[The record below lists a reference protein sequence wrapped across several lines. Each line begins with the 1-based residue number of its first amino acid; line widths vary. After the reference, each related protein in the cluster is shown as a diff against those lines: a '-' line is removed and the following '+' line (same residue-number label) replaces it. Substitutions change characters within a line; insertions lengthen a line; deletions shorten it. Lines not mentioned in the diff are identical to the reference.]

1 MASLIKPPPMPN
13 NPFKHIAKERLKTP
27 PAINLKSF
35 SKPPTTT
42 KAKAKTKKVSNTS
55 TEKRNYRKES
65 DDYYLIEDL
74 YKYIDYTENEKSQG
88 SRTSH
93 INVDIKM
100 VPKGT
105 LLYTYIDYEYNGIIP
120 QDKLLMEYYLRTM
133 FNITYDKK
141 TNSWE
146 LCISPK
152 DNSYKYYYASPL
164 ASHGVAGFGLDYNM
178 CIPSITNRD
187 LYFSYLK
194 SSRHS
199 SKDKN
204 SLHRHTA
211 KYKTYDKVRIKPR
224 ESDYYETCD
233 NDKSNSFS
241 PQCGRKGKS
250 YDICL
255 SNKNRENRQIDGIIS
270 IANADSQVQINPSKN
285 TNLLSMGYMF
295 KHLLDLLSSPGLYT
309 EDQQKIIKDLILL
322 TIPVVE
328 ADRRIN
334 HIIPTFNK
342 KKKISNTSVGL
353 SEYTIPS
360 FGWVASKLFKEI
372 QNDDDNDNNK
382 NNINYNNSIFKDMNK
397 KYNNKNNIN
406 YNNSIFKDM
415 NNNKTVKNKLT
426 DYITDRK
433 YNVTDGTVIQ
443 YTLRIDDDDL
453 ETFIDKYLDKYISIK
468 PIGLISKN
476 FIYNFIENK
485 KNLIYDDI
493 EYKHPDKDIYSFAYK
508 YHRIISLNINI
519 KKYLDELDFSY
530 NTNKQLYHLND
541 KKLASSYYKMIKCNF
556 NLQPSQKLFSSLSL
570 KNKNKNSTNS
580 NGNKANNKNNNIQLH
595 KFIKNELS
603 FKPDNDITL
612 SSFSIKITKE
622 ENIIIQVILQEILT
636 AYKFMKEIDNDGG
649 LVKTKEE
656 ENTIYIFY
664 DTENKNI
671 ITSSPFYQPF
681 NNTTYNSDSSII
693 EYTEM
698 LISILFNDTYN
709 DKIPNIKRIKEYI
722 SNIIKND
729 KDKIKNNNKLILVGT
744 IEKEKDT
751 KLMETK
757 LDINSNVVYT
767 QFLNNYETD
776 KDKRLSIKQ
785 LFAKV

>member
-13 NPFKHIAKERLKTP
+13 NPFKNIAKERLKTP
-27 PAINLKSF
+27 PAINLQLF
-35 SKPPTTT
+35 SKKTT
-42 KAKAKTKKVSNTS
+42 KAKTKKVSNTS

-88 SRTSH
+88 SSTSH

-105 LLYTYIDYEYNGIIP
+105 LLYTYIDYEDNGIP
-120 QDKLLMEYYLRTM
+120 TDKLLMEYYLRTM

-199 SKDKN
+199 SQDKN
-204 SLHRHTA
+204 SLHRHPGRF
-211 KYKTYDKVRIKPR
+211 KSHDKVGIKAR

-233 NDKSNSFS
+233 NDKSNSYS
-241 PQCGRKGKS
+241 PQCGRKGKL

-295 KHLLDLLSSPGLYT
+295 INLLDLLSIPDLYT

-334 HIIPTFNK
+334 TIITTFNK

-372 QNDDDNDNNK
+372 QNDDDDND
-382 NNINYNNSIFKDMNK
+382 NINYNNSIFKDMNK
-397 KYNNKNNIN
+397 KYNNNNKNNIN

-476 FIYNFIENK
+476 FIYNFIKNK
-485 KNLIYDDI
+485 KILIDDI
-493 EYKHPDKDIYSFAYK
+493 EYKHPDKNINSFAYK
-508 YHRIISLNINI
+508 YHKIISLNINI

-580 NGNKANNKNNNIQLH
+580 NGNKANNKNNNILLH
-595 KFIKNELS
+595 KFIKNKLIELS
-603 FKPDNDITL
+603 NNDKDITL

-622 ENIIIQVILQEILT
+622 DKNIENIIIQVILQEILT
-636 AYKFMKEIDNDGG
+636 AYKFIKKKDDDGG
-649 LVKTKEE
+649 LIKTKEK

-693 EYTEM
+693 EYIEM

-709 DKIPNIKRIKEYI
+709 DKIPNIIRIKEYI
-722 SNIIKND
+722 SNIIKNE
-729 KDKIKNNNKLILVGT
+729 NKLILVGT

-785 LFAKV
+785 LFAKSVDA